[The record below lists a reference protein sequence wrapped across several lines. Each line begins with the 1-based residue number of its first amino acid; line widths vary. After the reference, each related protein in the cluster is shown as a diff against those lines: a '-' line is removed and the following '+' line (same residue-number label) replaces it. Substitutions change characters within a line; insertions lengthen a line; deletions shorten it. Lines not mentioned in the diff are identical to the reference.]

1 VIKILLCI
9 LGGYLLVVFLA
20 FVFQDRMVFF
30 PDPHLVGNPGNL
42 GLDYEDVWIE
52 SADGY
57 RLHGWFVPGPRDNAR
72 ATVLFLHGN
81 AGNISHRLE
90 MLKIVHQL
98 GLNCLML
105 DYRGYGQSQGSPSE
119 QGLYTDAEAAWNWLV
134 QEKGLSSRDIICW
147 GRSLGGAVAAYV
159 ARDKNPGALIIES
172 SFTSLPELGQKLY
185 PFLPVKMI
193 SRMSFSTPQY
203 IKYMSCPV
211 LVVHSPEDEIVPF
224 AFGEELYRAA
234 KEPREFLQIQGGH
247 NEGFLVSGE
256 AYFCGVRDFLQRFGL
271 VASK

>member
-1 VIKILLCI
+1 
-9 LGGYLLVVFLA
+9 
-20 FVFQDRMVFF
+20 
-30 PDPHLVGNPGNL
+30 
-42 GLDYEDVWIE
+42 
-52 SADGY
+52 
-57 RLHGWFVPGPRDNAR
+57 
-72 ATVLFLHGN
+72 LFLHGN

-98 GLNCLML
+98 GLNCFML

-193 SRMSFSTPQY
+193 SRMSFSTTQY

-224 AFGEELYRAA
+224 AFGEELYRSA

-256 AYFCGVRDFLQRFGL
+256 AYFRGVRDFLQRFGL